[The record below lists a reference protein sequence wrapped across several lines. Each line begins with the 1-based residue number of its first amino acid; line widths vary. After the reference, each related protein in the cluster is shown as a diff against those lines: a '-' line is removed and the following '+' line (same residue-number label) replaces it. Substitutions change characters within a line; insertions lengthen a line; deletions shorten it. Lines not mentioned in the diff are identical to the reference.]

1 MSSRNFVIAV
11 LGLLSSAIALSA
23 IAATPVAVW
32 DNNFNEATKGG
43 YTLNLNG
50 NTAVMDSANTV
61 TNALKVTGDKGIF
74 FSRTANGNWMTV
86 LVRYSGLDRASS
98 YAQVLFM
105 AHNTNT
111 SSYPDLV
118 GLCLKPNNGKVDG
131 VWVQKVWGNEGYNI
145 PDLSTTLVYQFNK
158 ENGNGSSLYS
168 LNKNDVDA
176 TVTEVYKRT
185 DLTFSKTSYDG
196 FSIGGL
202 IDMSETATNNVK
214 PAMGLTITAV
224 AVFEESL
231 SETDMAS
238 YKFPSEEPDPA
249 PEWDGSEP
257 IDPNT
262 GKYDSQSG
270 LIISNATVTAIEGL
284 GLAIDFFL
292 EDSQV
297 TAEMADYGVEVAAIS
312 DANKVIAESLS
323 GATNCVKGSHRIYWD
338 IKADNYTYDASTTQI
353 TVRFWKKLY
362 CIIDL
367 SSGKASDKYPVSY
380 RVSPPTKGFNVDE
393 YKTTKLVL
401 KRVEAGTFIM
411 GSNTTIEAHKVTIT
425 KPFYMGLF
433 EVTQKQWELVTGDNP
448 ITNSDYY
455 TGGLTA
461 KVDNGAVIGFTYS
474 DIRGATNGIQWPTNT
489 TVDGD
494 SFIGIVQKRTGLSL
508 DLPTDAQWEYACR
521 AGTKTL
527 FYWGDEKDTSYL
539 VCSDEMAAK
548 KLLTVGTKK
557 PNQWGF
563 YDMSGNVGEYV
574 ADRYCAED
582 SLPFGEDPKGV
593 TTGDFWTIR
602 NSGWYSYAE
611 DSISARR
618 VSSEYNAKFLSTGLR
633 LSMPMPTTED
643 DSSSSTT
650 PAVDPIPELDA
661 SATAS
666 DVAEALEGSADS
678 RLIRKIVTKARYD
691 EYRKWAQARAGDKY
705 EDRQTKV
712 KNAPYAYFGYALDLQ
727 DVPTAFPSAND
738 LMMTAI
744 TPATSAS
751 ENGWTIAAA
760 LTDKTIGSGATSE
773 NLLEF
778 FEVVGRTRE
787 SDEWSAECVT
797 TTCTGGKDGKAILVA
812 TPKDENVKLLYLR
825 VRLTCE

>member
-1 MSSRNFVIAV
+1 MSSKNFVIAV
-11 LGLLSSAIALSA
+11 LGLLSFAIALSA

-61 TNALKVTGDKGIF
+61 TNALKISSTNGILIDSTESTLKDYTIIVRCSNVNLSSSDKQALWTTQGDKYKDAIGVALNANNASVCGI
-74 FSRTANGNWMTV
+74 NGSTYADYQGSPALPIPEGYTS
-86 LVRYSGLDRASS
+86 LVFQYETDKNGVSGRGTRAYAITTDSVTNIYAASGLRWSS
-98 YAQVLFM
+98 W
-105 AHNTNT
+105 
-111 SSYPDLV
+111 SSSQLA
-118 GLCLKPNNGKVDG
+118 L
-131 VWVQKVWGNEGYNI
+131 
-145 PDLSTTLVYQFNK
+145 
-158 ENGNGSSLYS
+158 
-168 LNKNDVDA
+168 
-176 TVTEVYKRT
+176 
-185 DLTFSKTSYDG
+185 
-196 FSIGGL
+196 GGL
-202 IDMSETATNNVK
+202 RGTNANYK
-214 PAMGLTITAV
+214 PATDMTITSIAI
-224 AVFEESL
+224 FSTQLTTTE
-231 SETDMAS
+231 MAS

-262 GKYDSQSG
+262 GKHDSQSG

-455 TGGLTA
+455 ASGYTA

-574 ADRYCAED
+574 ADRYCADD
-582 SLPFGEDPKGV
+582 SRLFGEDPKGV

-618 VSSEYNAKFLSTGLR
+618 VSSELNAKFLSTGLR

-691 EYRKWAQARAGDKY
+691 EYRKWAQARAGDNY

-760 LTDKTIGSGATSE
+760 LNNKTIGSGATSE

-787 SDEWSAECVT
+787 SDDWSAECVT